1 MPKRAKYDL
10 FVSHAD
16 ADQAWVEGYL
26 LDALNQAGV
35 RTHSEASFA
44 LGTPLLTEFENA
56 VKQSKR
62 TLLVLSPAYLADGF
76 DSFAELLVQSYGAET
91 GTWPVIP
98 LVLEPVELPPRLAML
113 TGLDA
118 TDESTWPAMIARL
131 TETLQRPVP
140 KDATTERPP
149 CPYPGMVPFMEDDQ
163 ERFFGRTEEAQVAL
177 EQLRLHPF
185 LTVIGPSGSG
195 KSSLVFAGLI
205 PALRKSTLFG
215 PDDWLVKSMRPG
227 ETPLTTLEATL
238 GSDPARPEQTIA
250 AALAT
255 EPKARRLLLVI
266 DQFEESFTVSTPEE
280 VAPFH
285 GALEKLA
292 ATPQCFVVLTVRADF
307 YPELMAS
314 PLWPQIK
321 GHRLEVLPLDERG
334 LRLAIT
340 RPAEDAGVY
349 VEAALVERL
358 VTDAAGEPGV
368 LPLVQETLVL
378 LWEKLERR
386 FLPLSAYEALVL
398 PRRAYGPKKEL
409 GGPPRTGLQV
419 AIARRA
425 DAALAALSP
434 EQQAIARRIFLRL
447 IQFGEGRADTRRQ
460 QPEAALRAAG
470 EDPKA
475 FDTTLRH
482 LVDARLLTVSGDER
496 GVRDGR
502 SPS

>member
-1 MPKRAKYDL
+1 MPKRPKYDL
-10 FVSHAD
+10 FVSYAEAD
-16 ADQAWVEGYL
+16 HAWVEGYL
-26 LDALNQAGV
+26 LHALHQAGV
-35 RTHSEASFA
+35 RSHSEAAFA
-44 LGTPLLTEFENA
+44 LGTPLLTEFERA
-56 VKQSKR
+56 IQESKR
-62 TLLVLSPAYLADGF
+62 TLLVLSPAYVADGVDNF
-76 DSFAELLVQSYGAET
+76 TELLVQSYGVES

-113 TGLDA
+113 TRLDA
-118 TDESTWPAMIARL
+118 TNEATWPEVIARL

-140 KDATTERPP
+140 KDGTTARPP
-149 CPYPGMVPFMEDDQ
+149 CPYPGMVPFTEEDQ
-163 ERFFGRTEEAQVAL
+163 ERFFGRTEETQAVL
-177 EQLRLHPF
+177 ESLRLHPF

-215 PDDWLVKSMRPG
+215 SGDWRVQSMRPG

-238 GSDPARPEQTIA
+238 GADPAMPEHAIA

-255 EPKARRLLLVI
+255 EPKPRRLLLII
-266 DQFEESFTVSTPEE
+266 DQFEESFTVAQPED
-280 VAPFH
+280 VVPFH
-285 GALEKLA
+285 TTLEHLA
-292 ATPQCFVVLTVRADF
+292 AVPGCFVVLTVRADF

-314 PLWPQIK
+314 PLWSQIK

-368 LPLVQETLVL
+368 LLLVQETLVL

-398 PRRAYGPKKEL
+398 PRRAYGPKSEMA
-409 GGPPRTGLQV
+409 GPPRTGLQV

-425 DAALAALSP
+425 DAALAALSA

-475 FDTTLRH
+475 FDATLRH
-482 LVDARLLTVSGDER
+482 LVDARLLTVSGDEPGTDR
-496 GVRDGR
+496 RQ
-502 SPS
+502 

>member
-1 MPKRAKYDL
+1 
-10 FVSHAD
+10 
-16 ADQAWVEGYL
+16 
-26 LDALNQAGV
+26 
-35 RTHSEASFA
+35 
-44 LGTPLLTEFENA
+44 
-56 VKQSKR
+56 
-62 TLLVLSPAYLADGF
+62 VLSPAYLADGF
-76 DSFAELLVQSYGAET
+76 DSFTELLVQSYGVET

-98 LVLEPVELPPRLAML
+98 LLLEPVDLPARLSML
-113 TGLDA
+113 TRLDA
-118 TDESTWPAMIARL
+118 TDQAGWPEVVARL
-131 TETLQRPVP
+131 IRTVKGPGV
-140 KDATTERPP
+140 DGGVTTRPP
-149 CPYPGMVPFMEDDQ
+149 CPYPGMVPFTEDDQ
-163 ERFFGRTEEAQVAL
+163 ERFFGRTEEAQAAL
-177 EQLRLHPF
+177 ESLRLHPF

-195 KSSLVFAGLI
+195 KSSLIFAGLI

-215 PDDWLVKSMRPG
+215 SGDWHVLSMRPG

-238 GSDPARPEQTIA
+238 GADPAAPEQA
-250 AALAT
+250 VAKALASA
-255 EPKARRLLLVI
+255 PQARRLLLVI
-266 DQFEESFTVSTPEE
+266 DQFEESFTVSRPEE

-285 GALEKLA
+285 AAIEKLA
-292 ATPQCFVVLTVRADF
+292 AIPGCFVVVTVRADF

-314 PLWPQIK
+314 SLWSQIK

-340 RPAEDAGVY
+340 RPADDAGVY
-349 VEAALVERL
+349 AEAALVERL

-398 PRRAYGPKKEL
+398 PRRAYGPKSEM

-425 DAALAALSP
+425 DAALAALSA

-460 QPEAALRAAG
+460 QPEAALRTAG
-470 EDPKA
+470 EDPGV
-475 FDTTLRH
+475 FDATLRH
-482 LVDARLLTVSGDER
+482 LVDARLLTVTGDER
-496 GVRDGR
+496 GARDGH
-502 SPS
+502 